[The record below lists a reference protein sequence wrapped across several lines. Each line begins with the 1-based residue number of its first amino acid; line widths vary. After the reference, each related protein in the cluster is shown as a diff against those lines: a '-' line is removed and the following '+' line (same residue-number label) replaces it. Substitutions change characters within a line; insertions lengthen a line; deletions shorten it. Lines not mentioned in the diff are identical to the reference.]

1 MSKSVTAQEQTS
13 QRQARKLSPE
23 LSEFLHMLQSLEGQL
38 GEQISNRRVRLVI
51 TFLPLPAAA

>member
-38 GEQISNRRVRLVI
+38 GEQIAMVPVTASR
-51 TFLPLPAAA
+51 